1 VGREQQ
7 TAPPNQVYY
16 LEVGV
21 GDWDGRFTFRVTDR
35 AAFRRDRLGP
45 RNRLLSL
52 WLAGTFR
59 LIGWGAITSSLRR
72 VEEAAPAL
80 VVGNRVRLHRFGVT
94 LYLLRES
101 YTLDPD
107 GTDVLV
113 VAHERFGPLPF
124 LFRDSKRH
132 TARVVDG
139 GMRAVYDLPLLGASW
154 RAVYE
159 VHPDRGHVDST
170 LTCAWAEAHERIA
183 KA

>member
-1 VGREQQ
+1 VGREQRP
-7 TAPPNQVYY
+7 APPNQVYY

-21 GDWDGRFTFRVTDR
+21 GDWAGRFTFRVTDR
-35 AAFRRDRLGP
+35 AAFHCDRLGP

-59 LIGWGAITSSLRR
+59 LIRWGAITSSLRR

-80 VVGNRVRLHRFGVT
+80 VVGNRVRLHRFGLT
-94 LYLLRES
+94 LYLLRET

-107 GTDVLV
+107 GTDVV
-113 VAHERFGPLPF
+113 VEARERFGPLPF

-154 RAVYE
+154 TAVYE
-159 VHPDRGHVDST
+159 VHLDRRHVDST
-170 LTCAWAEAHERIA
+170 LTCAWGEAHERIA